1 MRAATQSPNPS
12 SNGPGVA
19 CGDLVRPAVAELQAL
34 EIRCA
39 RAEGKNAI
47 HQTESALR
55 WMRDLLKA
63 PVWTPALQA
72 AWDMYRRGIDHAL
85 SGLPNSKL

>member
-1 MRAATQSPNPS
+1 MDADQLQPESKKERPRRSMER
-12 SNGPGVA
+12 
-19 CGDLVRPAVAELQAL
+19 LVRPAVADLQAL

-63 PVWTPALQA
+63 PTWTPALQA
-72 AWDMYRRGIDHAL
+72 TWDMYRRGIDRAL
-85 SGLPNSKL
+85 SGLPND

>member
-1 MRAATQSPNPS
+1 MER
-12 SNGPGVA
+12 
-19 CGDLVRPAVAELQAL
+19 LVRPAVADLQAL

-55 WMRDLLKA
+55 WMRELLNA
-63 PVWTPALQA
+63 PTWTPALQTI
-72 AWDMYRRGIDHAL
+72 WDMYRRGIDHAP
-85 SGLPNSKL
+85 SGLPNGQGYRSQPGADAATKKDSE